1 MEFEAQHYAKYKQSL
16 AADRYISHQQVQA
29 ILKQM
34 GQRPAFALKKLGE
47 SFEGRSIHALTWGQ
61 GALKIMLWSQM
72 HGNEPTATRAFI
84 DLWHF
89 LAADDAYNSLRQS
102 LQRKLQLCFIPQL
115 NPDGVERFSRRNA
128 QLIDI
133 NRDAR
138 ACQSPEMHI
147 FQQQLQA
154 FQPDWCF
161 NLHDQRSLFSVGE
174 KSNPAT
180 ISFLAPSADES
191 REITPT
197 REKCMRLIAQLAAL
211 TEEQLPGH
219 TGRYTD
225 EFYPLAVG
233 DNLHRQGI
241 PCVLIES
248 GAYATD
254 LLRDKARE
262 LNFLCL
268 LRAFDS
274 IAHARWQDA
283 ETVGY
288 HQIPANQQLRR
299 DLIFRNCRLAN
310 QAGQHSHLDLAL
322 TRKEE
327 LKNGKIENY
336 WLLSDV
342 GDLKH
347 LKGFDEQ
354 EGGLIE
360 NYKALEFEGPANFTL
375 LGEARVE
382 FKNGLWL
389 V

>member
-1 MEFEAQHYAKYKQSL
+1 MVFQAQHYRQYKQSL
-16 AADRYISHQQVQA
+16 AADRYISHRQVQA
-29 ILKQM
+29 ILKDV
-34 GQRPAFALKKLGE
+34 GQRPAFELDKLGE
-47 SFEGRSIHALTWGQ
+47 SFEGRPINSLRWGR
-61 GALKIMLWSQM
+61 GELKIVLWSQM

-89 LAADDAYNSLRQS
+89 LAADDEYNALRQS
-102 LQRKLQLCFIPQL
+102 LERKLQLCFIPQL

-138 ACQSPEMHI
+138 ACQSPEMRI
-147 FQQQLQA
+147 LQQQLKT

-161 NLHDQRSLFSVGE
+161 NLHDQRSLFSVGAE
-174 KSNPAT
+174 SNPAT

-191 REITPT
+191 RAVTPT

-211 TEEQLPGH
+211 SEKQIPGH

-225 EFYPLAVG
+225 EFYPLSVG

-248 GAYATD
+248 GAYTAD
-254 LLRDKARE
+254 PLRDKARE

-268 LRAFDS
+268 LQAFDS
-274 IAHARWQDA
+274 IANSNWPNA
-283 ETVGY
+283 EIADY
-288 HQIPANQQLRR
+288 LQIPSNNQHRR
-299 DLIFRNCRLAN
+299 DLIFRNCLLQN
-310 QAGQHSHLDLAL
+310 NDGSHSQLDLAL
-322 TRKEE
+322 TRKEK
-327 LKNGKIENY
+327 LIKGKIENY

-342 GDLKH
+342 GDLSQ
-347 LKGFDEQ
+347 LKGFEEQ
-354 EGGLIE
+354 AGAYIE
-360 NYKALEFEGPANFTL
+360 DYQALEIDGPANFAL
-375 LGEARVE
+375 LGEPRVE